1 MLSIVMCSMYFHRN
15 QVQESEL
22 IIFPRQNDFNFFP
35 YIYINIFNQMSDKK
49 EEKFEI
55 SITPSKDTNLKSDT
69 TALELDLKLAKV
81 SI

>member
-1 MLSIVMCSMYFHRN
+1 
-15 QVQESEL
+15 
-22 IIFPRQNDFNFFP
+22 
-35 YIYINIFNQMSDKK
+35 MSNKK